1 MRVRSQSDSS
11 AEARQ
16 LPSAQPI
23 NSRARARGFP
33 TDHDSPKAA
42 NAHSTRD
49 SPSSF
54 VSGLRSE
61 RPSPPRSALAGPGRP
76 RDAERRTRNVACA
89 PTRPEIFLRRE
100 DTGAR
105 ALKPSRGPGAAR
117 CVLCSFRQSVLRRTV
132 APARV
137 WARTSDQDVAE
148 PGSPDRHPP
157 GQSAGWPG
165 AWGGLARA
173 LKCACRAGDCR
184 RARVASGQGARAPR
198 ARRRAAGALRPFPV
212 VHLLHVFHAARGRNR
227 SPSF

>member
-42 NAHSTRD
+42 NAHSTQD

-89 PTRPEIFLRRE
+89 LIRPEISLRRE
-100 DTGAR
+100 DSGAR
-105 ALKPSRGPGAAR
+105 ALKPSRGPGAVR
-117 CVLCSFRQSVLRRTV
+117 CVLRSFRQSVLRRTV

-148 PGSPDRHPP
+148 PGSPDRHPA
-157 GQSAGWPG
+157 GQSAG
-165 AWGGLARA
+165 
-173 LKCACRAGDCR
+173 
-184 RARVASGQGARAPR
+184 
-198 ARRRAAGALRPFPV
+198 
-212 VHLLHVFHAARGRNR
+212 
-227 SPSF
+227 